1 MVFITKTIDRIYSKF
16 INLPLLFKLSLF
28 FLCFLS
34 FKMIIENKNVNYSII
49 EGMTVTENSNKID
62 KIQKDITS
70 LKEVLTGGVRK
81 SMVCEA
87 TTNLPDDESPLL
99 NNVVSSDSKPDPIK
113 YWIYL
118 YVFLGIVG
126 AALLGG
132 LGYYIANKVFN
143 KIEEA

>member
-1 MVFITKTIDRIYSKF
+1 MVFITKTIDRIYGKF
-16 INLPLLFKLSLF
+16 VSLPILFKLSLF

-49 EGMTVTENSNKID
+49 EGMSVSENSNKINS
-62 KIQKDITS
+62 IQKDIDS
-70 LKEVLTGGVRK
+70 LKELLSGARK

-87 TTNLPDDESPLL
+87 TTNISDDENPIS
-99 NNVVSSDSKPDPIK
+99 NNVVASDSKPDAKK

-132 LGYYIANKVFN
+132 LGYYIANNVFN